1 MFKKTLLISLIA
13 TVLSIPSVANAQT
26 YNKKATQE
34 LANALSEFV
43 GGKKVIL
50 DLGTSEHNSKVTV
63 KNGTCKDY
71 MDVTVA
77 TDTIFQPSPQLAA
90 QGDAMEIAKVDI
102 SKRIEMAVFR
112 YSMKNNC
119 LKK

>member
-1 MFKKTLLISLIA
+1 MLKKTLLISIIA
-13 TVLSIPSVANAQT
+13 TALSISSVANAKT
-26 YNKKATQE
+26 YNKKGAQE

-43 GGKKVIL
+43 GGKKVVL

-71 MDVTVA
+71 MNITSAAD
-77 TDTIFQPSPQLAA
+77 ILINPSPQLAA